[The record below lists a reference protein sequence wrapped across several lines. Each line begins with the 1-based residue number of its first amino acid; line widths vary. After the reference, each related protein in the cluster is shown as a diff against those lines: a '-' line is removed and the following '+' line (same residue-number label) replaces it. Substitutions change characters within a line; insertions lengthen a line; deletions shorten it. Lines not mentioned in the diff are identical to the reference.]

1 MENSFNLKKSK
12 HCGIVET
19 KGLEPMLYNY
29 AQTNLKIN
37 TLKFKHNK
45 GFASITRF
53 LTQGMILLKYELC
66 IIWVGSNGSTLGLL
80 KKWITGTPPSRRAR
94 AYAREGGGRRL

>member
-45 GFASITRF
+45 GFAGITRF
-53 LTQGMILLKYELC
+53 FNTGY
-66 IIWVGSNGSTLGLL
+66 GL
-80 KKWITGTPPSRRAR
+80 I
-94 AYAREGGGRRL
+94 EI